1 MALPWVRRD
10 VAQDTG
16 VIGVAGVIQLAVAP
30 VFLLTAIATLLGVMT
45 NRLARVIDRAR
56 LVESQMPQD
65 GSLAPPHVMEQLN
78 TLRRRAK
85 HINRAITLCTATA
98 VLVCTVIVLLFL
110 GAFLQFDSSRPVAL
124 LFILAML
131 SFLAGLLSLLKEIF
145 IATNALRF
153 RTT

>member
-1 MALPWVRRD
+1 VP
-10 VAQDTG
+10 QDSG
-16 VIGVAGVIQLAVAP
+16 VIGVAGVIQLAIAP

-65 GSLAPPHVMEQLN
+65 GSKAPPQVMDQLN

-98 VLVCTVIVLLFL
+98 VLVCTVIVFLFL
-110 GAFLQFDSSRPVAL
+110 GAFLEFDSSRPVAL

-145 IATNALRF
+145 IATRTLRF
-153 RTT
+153 RTH